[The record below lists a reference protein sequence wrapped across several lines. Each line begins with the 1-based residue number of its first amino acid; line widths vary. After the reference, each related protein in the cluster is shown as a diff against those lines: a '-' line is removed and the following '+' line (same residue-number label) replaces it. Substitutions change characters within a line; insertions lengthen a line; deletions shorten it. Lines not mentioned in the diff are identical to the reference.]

1 MSKYVYQ
8 VRLATGETSTG
19 VLTASGLE
27 EASRTLRGEGHVI
40 VDLHEQVGAVSAPR
54 RPRNRRVK
62 RDEVIFFANQLA
74 VMVDTGVPLP
84 DALDSIAEQT
94 NDERFRPILA
104 DICEQV
110 KSGVEFSAALAKY
123 PKIFGGLFVSL
134 VRASEASGTMGKMLQ
149 RVARYLQD
157 QRQVVK
163 RVKGAVAYPM
173 GMLCFCVAVVVGML
187 VFILPRFEKIYAGKS
202 AAMPAPTRLLL
213 GLSNVIV
220 GYWPFILAGIA
231 LMATAACLV
240 FRRPE
245 GKIALDRARIDVPVL
260 GGMFRKA
267 ALARSLRTLA
277 TMFATGVSMLESL
290 EITADVAGNTYYARV
305 WRGLGER
312 LKEGATLS
320 DEMYRFPL
328 IPRSVAQ
335 MVAAGE
341 RTGKLDLVMDRVAS
355 FCEDDLET
363 AIATMTS
370 FIEPVMI
377 VLMGVIVGG
386 IALALL
392 LPIFSLSKVVSG

>member
-1 MSKYVYQ
+1 MPKYVYQ

-19 VLTASGLE
+19 VLTAAGLE

-40 VDLHEQVGAVSAPR
+40 VDLHEQAGVASPAR
-54 RPRNRRVK
+54 RARNRRVK

-74 VMVDTGVPLP
+74 VMVDTGVTLP

-94 NDERFRPILA
+94 TDERFRSVVA
-104 DICEQV
+104 DVREQV
-110 KSGVEFSAALAKY
+110 KSGVEFSAALGRY
-123 PKIFGGLFVSL
+123 PKIFGRLFVSL

-149 RVARYLQD
+149 RVAKYLQD

-163 RVKGAVAYPM
+163 RVKGAVAYPL

-202 AAMPAPTRLLL
+202 AALPGPTRFLL
-213 GLSNVIV
+213 GLSNAIV
-220 GYWPFILAGIA
+220 GYWPFILGGIA
-231 LMATAACLV
+231 VMVTAAYLF

-245 GKIALDRARIDVPVL
+245 GQIALDRARIGAPVL

-267 ALARSLRTLA
+267 ALARSLRTLS
-277 TMFATGVSMLESL
+277 TMFATGVSMLEAL
-290 EITADVAGNTYYARV
+290 EITADVSGNTYYARA
-305 WRGLGER
+305 WRGLRDR
-312 LKEGATLS
+312 LKDGAILS

-370 FIEPVMI
+370 FIEPAMI
-377 VLMGVIVGG
+377 VIMGAIVGG
-386 IALALL
+386 ITLALL
-392 LPIFSLSKVVSG
+392 LPIFSLSKIVSG